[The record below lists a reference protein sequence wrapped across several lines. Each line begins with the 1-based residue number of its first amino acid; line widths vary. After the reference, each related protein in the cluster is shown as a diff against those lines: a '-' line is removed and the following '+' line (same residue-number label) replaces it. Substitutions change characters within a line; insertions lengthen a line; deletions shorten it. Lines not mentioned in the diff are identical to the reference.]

1 MAKVKKG
8 GLGRGLDSL
17 IPDLAEPAES
27 VTDEIQRTEKE
38 PAELKLNINRIEP
51 NRDQPR
57 KDFNEEALQEL
68 ADSIRQF
75 GILQP
80 LLVQP
85 KNDYYEIIAGERRW
99 RAAKLAGLK
108 ELPVIMKEYS
118 DREVKEISL
127 IENIQR
133 ENLNPIE
140 EAMAYQSLLKEF
152 ELTQEEIAGRVSKSR
167 AAITNTMRLL
177 KLDQRVQNMI
187 VDKEISSGHGRTLL
201 SIEDGN
207 QQFILAQKIVNES
220 LSVREVEKLV
230 KGLLEPVKEPV
241 KEPEKKENLNEDKYD
256 IFYKQVEDK
265 MKSIMGTKV
274 SINKKDQNKGRIEIE
289 YYSPEELER
298 LIELFESIHHE

>member
-17 IPDLAEPAES
+17 IPDLVEPIES
-27 VTDEIQRTEKE
+27 VVDSEQIIGEGST
-38 PAELKLNINRIEP
+38 ELKLKINEIEP

-57 KDFNEEALQEL
+57 KDFNEESLQEL

-80 LLVQP
+80 LLVQR

-99 RAAKLAGLK
+99 RAAKLAEIK
-108 ELPVIMKEYS
+108 EVPVIIKEYS

-152 ELTQEEIAGRVSKSR
+152 ELTQEDIANRVSKSR
-167 AAITNTMRLL
+167 TAITNTMRLL
-177 KLDQRVQNMI
+177 KLDQKVQNMI

-207 QQFILAQKIVNES
+207 KQFILAQKIVNES

-230 KGLLEPVKEPV
+230 KSLLEPPKELI
-241 KEPEKKENLNEDKYD
+241 EKQEVNEEKYD

-298 LIELFESIHHE
+298 LIELFESIRHE